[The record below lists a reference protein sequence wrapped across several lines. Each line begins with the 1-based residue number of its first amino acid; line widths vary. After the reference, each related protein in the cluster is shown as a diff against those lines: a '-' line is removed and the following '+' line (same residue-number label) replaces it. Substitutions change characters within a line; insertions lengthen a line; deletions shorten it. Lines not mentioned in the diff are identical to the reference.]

1 MPKTCC
7 MVLVYV
13 LVSIILPP
21 VAVLMSDGCGC
32 TFIINVILTLLGFI
46 PGVIH
51 ALWVSLGKE

>member
-1 MPKTCC
+1 MAKTCC
-7 MVLVYV
+7 MVLIYI

-21 VAVLMSDGCGC
+21 LSVLMSDGCGLSLS
-32 TFIINVILTLLGFI
+32 INIILTILGFI